1 MAGSQLLM
9 NGNNIQIGDRA
20 TFSNVGRD
28 QVTIYNDSG
37 RESQW
42 VTLNG
47 DTYRRFHMGEII
59 LKRNVSST
67 VITVTVNTRRNSE
80 TLQELGD
87 LKVLKVRKTTQHI
100 GLLGLPGGFTAVQ
113 VETVEKDQAEELS
126 NIMDRL
132 CREISSQRSPL
143 ITQLVGL
150 GWSERPTFIFHNELT
165 NGDEYMKQMMAR
177 ENWVGCYYLWYT
189 RAISF
194 FTLDNDESL
203 MIPVS
208 PSEMFWTFDPRTH
221 AWQYDM
227 ASVSIS
233 PPNNDP
239 FYPIYHPPPPL
250 RQDTRPQLDTDGI
263 VACFEEHFGDFFHLT
278 ASLGETNH
286 VKDLSV
292 FARHGFLTFGAVVD
306 RNKPE
311 ILAYF
316 PSTPPAEW
324 ECWSRSADVQAN
336 YSTSVPWRVDLLF
349 QDTDCNRV
357 DLHFSLRLPDLLRRR
372 IAYLSQSIPF
382 AKKCNKPLNDLVFI
396 DEVRFSLVGTFQYN
410 PAKSTTPVYLF
421 VPPIPVKLVDNIYC
435 MHYPL
440 PDTPFFWCSDSNGQN
455 VIYEE
460 DWDTY
465 EIPQLEILPWI
476 GSSWYY
482 HEYEIVHNHL
492 RKKNY
497 PLDGRQYAQ
506 EHGYPELVYGDPHN
520 PSITAIEEPDTTQEI
535 GNIAVGNASN
545 QAVTPGDD
553 DSPVAL
559 DPFYIKAQEIQ
570 PDEADQTGTGAVTA
584 LPIKGSQEGSVPR
597 IVHKL
602 APSRHSS
609 QSQQNE
615 YQSPVWP
622 RAIYE
627 LLVLVWSIA
636 VVVLSIGFDGVT
648 RVVGSTTLKNTGVE
662 SIVKCRAGMT
672 PSAVDYYI
680 TTTTTYQES

>member
-37 RESQW
+37 RDSQW

-67 VITVTVNTRRNSE
+67 VMTVTVNTRRGSG

-87 LKVLKVRKTTQHI
+87 LKVLKVRKTTQHV
-100 GLLGLPGGFTAVQ
+100 GLLGLPGGFTAVKF
-113 VETVEKDQAEELS
+113 ETVEKDQADELS

-150 GWSERPTFIFHNELT
+150 GWSERPTFIFHDELA
-165 NGDEYMKQMMAR
+165 NGDEYMKQMVAR
-177 ENWVGCYYLWYT
+177 GNWVECYYLWYT
-189 RAISF
+189 KTIS
-194 FTLDNDESL
+194 LVSLQNDKSL
-203 MIPVS
+203 TMPVS
-208 PSEMFWTFDPRTH
+208 WLEMFWAFNPRTH
-221 AWQYDM
+221 TWQYDV
-227 ASVSIS
+227 ASVAIS
-233 PPNNDP
+233 PPSDN
-239 FYPIYHPPPPL
+239 ISLASLSCPPAPL
-250 RQDTRPQLDTDGI
+250 RQDTCPRLDADGI
-263 VACFEEHFGDFFHLT
+263 VACFEEQFGDFLHVI
-278 ASLGETNH
+278 ASLGEIRH
-286 VKDLSV
+286 VKDLSA
-292 FARHGFLTFGAVVD
+292 FAQHGFLTFGVVVD

-316 PSTPPAEW
+316 PSTPYPDW
-324 ECWSRSADVQAN
+324 EFWSRSADVQAS
-336 YSTSVPWRVDLLF
+336 YSTSVPSRVDLSF
-349 QDTDCNRV
+349 QNTDCNQMRL
-357 DLHFSLRLPDLLRRR
+357 DFSLCLPDLLRRR
-372 IAYLSQSIPF
+372 TAYVSQSVPF
-382 AKKCNKPLNDLVFI
+382 AKDCDNPYDDLVFI
-396 DEVRFSLVGTFQYN
+396 DEIQFSLVGTFQYN
-410 PAKSTTPVYLF
+410 PAKSTTPAYLF
-421 VPPIPVKLVDNIYC
+421 VPLIPVEVVDDVHCIR
-435 MHYPL
+435 YPL
-440 PDTPFFWCSDSNGQN
+440 PDTFFFWCSDSDGQN

-460 DWDTY
+460 DWEAY
-465 EIPQLEILPWI
+465 GIPPLEILTWI

-482 HEYEIVHNHL
+482 RQYETVYDHL
-492 RKKNY
+492 RKKSY

-506 EHGYPELVYGDPHN
+506 EHRYPELVYGDPHN
-520 PSITAIEEPDTTQEI
+520 PSITVIEELDTTQEI
-535 GNIAVGNASN
+535 GSNASN
-545 QAVTPGDD
+545 QADNPGDD
-553 DSPVAL
+553 GPVAL
-559 DPFYIKAQEIQ
+559 DPSYIKAQEIQ

-584 LPIKGSQEGSVPR
+584 SPIEGSQEGSVPR
-597 IVHKL
+597 IVHEL

-636 VVVLSIGFDGVT
+636 VVVLSVGFDKVT
-648 RVVGSTTLKNTGVE
+648 RPVSSTTPKNTRVE
-662 SIVKCRAGMT
+662 
-672 PSAVDYYI
+672 
-680 TTTTTYQES
+680 

>member
-1 MAGSQLLM
+1 MAHSQLFT
-9 NGNNIQIGDRA
+9 NASNIRFGDGA
-20 TFSNVGRD
+20 TLSIVGRD
-28 QVTIYNDSG
+28 QVNVYNDSG

-59 LKRNVSST
+59 PRRNVSST
-67 VITVTVNTRRNSE
+67 VMTVTVNDRRNCG
-80 TLQELGD
+80 TLQGLRD
-87 LKVLKVRKTTQHI
+87 LKALKVRKTTQHV
-100 GLLGLPGGFTAVQ
+100 GLLGLPGGFTAIKF
-113 VETVEKDQAEELS
+113 ETVEKDQAEELS
-126 NIMDRL
+126 NLMDWL
-132 CREISSQRSPL
+132 CREVSSQRSPL

-150 GWSERPTFIFHNELT
+150 GWSEQPTFIFHDELA
-165 NGDEYMKQMMAR
+165 NGDEYIDEIVAR
-177 ENWVGCYYLWYT
+177 GNWVGCYYLWYT

-203 MIPVS
+203 MIPGS
-208 PSEMFWTFDPRTH
+208 PSEMFWTFNPRTH
-221 AWQYDM
+221 AWQYDI

-250 RQDTRPQLDTDGI
+250 RQDTRPQLNTDGI

-286 VKDLSV
+286 VEDLSA

-306 RNKPE
+306 RNKPK
-311 ILAYF
+311 ILAHF

-372 IAYLSQSIPF
+372 IAYLSQSIPL
-382 AKKCNKPLNDLVFI
+382 AKNCNKPLNDLVFI

-440 PDTPFFWCSDSNGQN
+440 PNTPFFWCSDSNGQN

-492 RKKNY
+492 RRKNY

-506 EHGYPELVYGDPHN
+506 EHGYPELVYSDPHN
-520 PSITAIEEPDTTQEI
+520 PSITVIEELDTTQEI
-535 GNIAVGNASN
+535 GSSSKRSEYQGNASN
-545 QAVTPGDD
+545 QADNPGDD
-553 DSPVAL
+553 GPVAL
-559 DPFYIKAQEIQ
+559 DPSYIKAQEIQ

-584 LPIKGSQEGSVPR
+584 SPIQCSREG
-597 IVHKL
+597 
-602 APSRHSS
+602 PSTLIIHDLTPSCRPS
-609 QSQQNE
+609 QSQQHE
-615 YQSPVWP
+615 YQPPAWP

-636 VVVLSIGFDGVT
+636 VVVLSIGFDGVV

-662 SIVKCRAGMT
+662 SIVEMGEDDAN
-672 PSAVDYYI
+672 VN
-680 TTTTTYQES
+680 E